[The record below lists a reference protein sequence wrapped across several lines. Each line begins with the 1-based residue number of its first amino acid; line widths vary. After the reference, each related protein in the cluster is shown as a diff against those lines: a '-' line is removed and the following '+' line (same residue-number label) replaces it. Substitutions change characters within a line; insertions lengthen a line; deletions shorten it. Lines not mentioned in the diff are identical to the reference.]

1 MTTFNLPDLGEG
13 LPDAEIR
20 EWYVQLNDVIKV
32 DQPMV
37 AMETAKALVD
47 IPAPFSGK
55 VTKLYGKAG
64 DIIKTGQALID
75 IEGENPTKKNTDQ
88 ATVVGNLQLGG
99 AIIEE
104 SPLGIQPK
112 QSSMPHQNGIKATP
126 AIRALAKKFQINL
139 NDCKG
144 TGPDGQILVADIEKM
159 IQQKS
164 SKETASIPKEF
175 QTVVR
180 RTRTNERNVSG
191 IHEHV
196 STDVQQHHSLKGE
209 GYTSNSLSSL
219 APGFEPLRGVRRV
232 MASTMKQAQL
242 SIVPVTL
249 VDDADIHTWPEKTD
263 ITLRLIRAVMAACQ
277 REPRLNAWFD
287 ESQLA
292 VCQHSRIDLGI
303 AMDTPEGLFV
313 PVLKNIAQ
321 ESAVNLRKT
330 IDRFKLEVKN
340 RNIAPDDLLGATF
353 VLSNV
358 GVFAGRYATPI
369 IIPPM
374 VAILAV
380 GRINDK
386 VVAEEGKV
394 SVHKQLPLS
403 LTVDHR
409 VITGGDAARF
419 LSALIIDLQAA

>member
-20 EWYVQLNDVIKV
+20 EWYVQLNDYIKV
-32 DQPMV
+32 DEPMV
-37 AMETAKALVD
+37 AMETVKALVD
-47 IPAPFSGK
+47 IPAPFSGR
-55 VTKLYGKAG
+55 VTKLYGQVG
-64 DIIKTGQALID
+64 DIIKTGEALID
-75 IEGENPTKKNTDQ
+75 IGEGGQTKKTVDQ
-88 ATVVGNLQLGG
+88 ATVVGNLQRGSRV
-99 AIIEE
+99 IEE
-104 SPLGIQPK
+104 SPMGIQNN
-112 QSSMPHQNGIKATP
+112 QTAISHQRGVKATP

-144 TGPDGQILVADIEKM
+144 TGPDGQIIVADIEKM
-159 IQQKS
+159 RQQKS
-164 SKETASIPKEF
+164 IKKVSSIA
-175 QTVVR
+175 
-180 RTRTNERNVSG
+180 NS
-191 IHEHV
+191 
-196 STDVQQHHSLKGE
+196 QQSQ
-209 GYTSNSLSSL
+209 LS
-219 APGFEPLRGVRRV
+219 AADYEPLRGVRRA
-232 MASTMKQAQL
+232 MSIAMKQAHQ

-249 VDDADIHTWPEKTD
+249 VDDADIYAWPEKTD

-292 VCQHSRIDLGI
+292 LCQHSQIDLGI
-303 AMDTPEGLFV
+303 AMDAPDGLFV

-330 IDRFKLEVKN
+330 IDKFKVEVKN
-340 RNIAPDDLLGATF
+340 RSISPDALLNPTF

-358 GVFAGRYATPI
+358 GIFAGRYATPI

-380 GRINDK
+380 GRMNEK
-386 VVAEEGKV
+386 VVIEQGKV
-394 SVHKQLPLS
+394 NVHKQLPLS

-409 VITGGDAARF
+409 VITGGEAARF
-419 LSALIIDLQAA
+419 LSALIIDLQAI

>member
-20 EWYVQLNDVIKV
+20 EWYVQPNDVIKV

-55 VTKLYGKAG
+55 VMKLYGKAG
-64 DIIKTGQALID
+64 DIIKTGEALLD
-75 IEGENPTKKNTDQ
+75 IEGENPTKKNSDQ
-88 ATVVGNLQLGG
+88 ATVVGNLQLGE
-99 AIIEE
+99 AILEE
-104 SPLGIQPK
+104 SPLGIPPNK
-112 QSSMPHQNGIKATP
+112 TSISHQYGIKATP

-144 TGPDGQILVADIEKM
+144 TGPDGQILVADIQKRL
-159 IQQKS
+159 QQKS
-164 SKETASIPKEF
+164 SEKTVSI
-175 QTVVR
+175 
-180 RTRTNERNVSG
+180 
-191 IHEHV
+191 
-196 STDVQQHHSLKGE
+196 STSSPLPP
-209 GYTSNSLSSL
+209 GY
-219 APGFEPLRGVRRV
+219 EPLRGVRRV
-232 MASTMKQAQL
+232 MASTMKQAQQ

-249 VDDADIHTWPEKTD
+249 VDDADIHAWPEKTD

-292 VCQHSRIDLGI
+292 LCQHSRIDLGI
-303 AMDTPEGLFV
+303 AMDASEGLFV

-321 ESAVNLRKT
+321 ESAVNLRKA
-330 IDRFKLEVKN
+330 IDKFKLEVKN
-340 RNIAPDDLLGATF
+340 RSVSPDDLLGATF

-369 IIPPM
+369 VIPPM

-380 GRINDK
+380 GRINEK
-386 VVAEEGKV
+386 VVTEEGKI

-403 LTVDHR
+403 LSVDHR
-409 VITGGDAARF
+409 VITGGEAARF

>member
-20 EWYVQLNDVIKV
+20 EWYIQLNDVIKV

-55 VTKLYGKAG
+55 VTKLYGKTG
-64 DIIKTGQALID
+64 DIIKTGHALID
-75 IEGENPTKKNTDQ
+75 IEGENPTKKNNDQ
-88 ATVVGNLQLGG
+88 ATVVGNLQLGD
-99 AIIEE
+99 AILEE

-112 QSSMPHQNGIKATP
+112 QNSAPHHNGIKATP
-126 AIRALAKKFQINL
+126 AIRALAKKFQINI
-139 NDCKG
+139 NECKG

-159 IQQKS
+159 LQQKS
-164 SKETASIPKEF
+164 SKEEISKSDPL
-175 QTVVR
+175 
-180 RTRTNERNVSG
+180 SP
-191 IHEHV
+191 
-196 STDVQQHHSLKGE
+196 LPP
-209 GYTSNSLSSL
+209 GY
-219 APGFEPLRGVRRV
+219 EPLRGIRRV
-232 MASTMKQAQL
+232 MASTMKQAQQ

-249 VDDADIHTWPEKTD
+249 VDDADIHAWAEKTD
-263 ITLRLIRAVMAACQ
+263 ITLRLIRAIMAACQ

-292 VCQHSRIDLGI
+292 VCQHSQIDLGI
-303 AMDTPEGLFV
+303 AMDAPEGLFV

-330 IDRFKLEVKN
+330 IDKFKLEVRN
-340 RNIAPDDLLGATF
+340 RSISPDDLLAATF

-358 GVFAGRYATPI
+358 GIFAGRYATPI
-369 IIPPM
+369 VMPPM
-374 VAILAV
+374 VAVLAV
-380 GRINDK
+380 GRINEK
-386 VVAEEGKV
+386 VVVEAGKV

-403 LTVDHR
+403 LSVDHR
-409 VITGGDAARF
+409 VITGGEAARF

>member
-20 EWYVQLNDVIKV
+20 EWYVQVDDDIKV

-55 VTKLYGKAG
+55 ITKLYGKSG

-75 IEGENPTKKNTDQ
+75 IEAEISTKKNIDQ
-88 ATVVGNLQLGG
+88 ATVVGNLQLGNR
-99 AIIEE
+99 IIDE
-104 SPLGIQPK
+104 SPLGIQQK
-112 QSSMPHQNGIKATP
+112 QTSRPNQNGIKATP

-144 TGPDGQILVADIEKM
+144 TGPNGQVLAADIEKM
-159 IQQKS
+159 MQQKS
-164 SKETASIPKEF
+164 SKETGSA
-175 QTVVR
+175 
-180 RTRTNERNVSG
+180 
-191 IHEHV
+191 
-196 STDVQQHHSLKGE
+196 
-209 GYTSNSLSSL
+209 SLSRAS
-219 APGFEPLRGVRRV
+219 GGYEPLRGVRRV
-232 MASTMKQAQL
+232 MASTMKQTQL

-249 VDDADIHTWPEKTD
+249 VDDADIHAWPEKTD
-263 ITLRLIRAVMAACQ
+263 ITLRLIRAVMSACQ

-287 ESQLA
+287 ESKLA
-292 VCQHSRIDLGI
+292 LCKHSQIDLGL
-303 AMDTPEGLFV
+303 AMDAPEGLFV
-313 PVLKNIAQ
+313 PVLKNVAQ
-321 ESAVNLRKT
+321 ESAVNLRKA
-330 IDRFKLEVKN
+330 IDKFKLEVKN
-340 RNIAPDDLLGATF
+340 RSISPDDLLGATF

-374 VAILAV
+374 VAILAA
-380 GRINDK
+380 GRINEK
-386 VVAEEGKV
+386 VVVEEGKI

-409 VITGGDAARF
+409 VITGGEAARF
-419 LSALIIDLQAA
+419 LSALIIDLQAV

>member
-47 IPAPFSGK
+47 IPAPFSGR
-55 VTKLYGKAG
+55 VTKLFGKAG
-64 DIIKTGQALID
+64 DIIKTGNALID
-75 IEGENPTKKNTDQ
+75 IEGENSTKKDIDQ
-88 ATVVGNLQLGG
+88 ATVVGNLQLGD
-99 AIIEE
+99 AILEE

-112 QSSMPHQNGIKATP
+112 QTSMPHQNGIKATP
-126 AIRALAKKFQINL
+126 AIRALAKKFQINI
-139 NDCKG
+139 NDCEG
-144 TGPDGQILVADIEKM
+144 TGPDGQILVADVEKM
-159 IQQKS
+159 LKQKS
-164 SKETASIPKEF
+164 SKEKISK
-175 QTVVR
+175 
-180 RTRTNERNVSG
+180 
-191 IHEHV
+191 
-196 STDVQQHHSLKGE
+196 
-209 GYTSNSLSSL
+209 SNTLSSPP
-219 APGFEPLRGVRRV
+219 PGYEPLRGVRRV
-232 MASTMKQAQL
+232 MASTMKQAQQ
-242 SIVPVTL
+242 SIVPITL
-249 VDDADIHTWPEKTD
+249 VDDADIHAWPEKTD

-303 AMDTPEGLFV
+303 AMDASEGLFV
-313 PVLKNIAQ
+313 PVLKNVAQ

-330 IDRFKLEVKN
+330 LDKFKLEVKN
-340 RNIAPDDLLGATF
+340 RSISPDDLLGATF

-369 IIPPM
+369 VIPPM

-380 GRINDK
+380 GRINEK
-386 VVAEEGKV
+386 VVAEAGKI

-409 VITGGDAARF
+409 VITGGEAARF
-419 LSALIIDLQAA
+419 LSALIIDLEAV

>member
-1 MTTFNLPDLGEG
+1 MTIFNLPDLGEG

-20 EWYVQLNDVIKV
+20 EWYVQSNDIIKV

-55 VTKLYGKAG
+55 IIKLYGKAG
-64 DIIKTGQALID
+64 DIIKTGEALID
-75 IEGENPTKKNTDQ
+75 IEAENQPQKNNDR

-112 QSSMPHQNGIKATP
+112 SASISNGIKATP

-144 TGPDGQILVADIEKM
+144 TGFDGQILVADIEKM
-159 IQQKS
+159 IQKKS
-164 SKETASIPKEF
+164 SEKTESIATSP
-175 QTVVR
+175 
-180 RTRTNERNVSG
+180 SPL
-191 IHEHV
+191 
-196 STDVQQHHSLKGE
+196 SP
-209 GYTSNSLSSL
+209 GY
-219 APGFEPLRGVRRV
+219 EPIRGVRRV
-232 MASTMKQAQL
+232 MASTMKQTQL
-242 SIVPVTL
+242 LIVPVTL
-249 VDDADIHTWPEKTD
+249 VDDADIHAWPEKTD
-263 ITLRLIRAVMAACQ
+263 ITLRLIRAIMAACQ

-287 ESQLA
+287 ESRLA
-292 VCQHSRIDLGI
+292 LCKHTQIDLGI
-303 AMDTPEGLFV
+303 AMDAPEGLFV
-313 PVLKNIAQ
+313 PVLKNVAQ

-330 IDRFKLEVKN
+330 IDKFKLEAKN
-340 RNIAPDDLLGATF
+340 RSISPDDLQGATF

-358 GVFAGRYATPI
+358 GVFAGRYATPL

-374 VAILAV
+374 VAILAA
-380 GRINDK
+380 GRINEK
-386 VVAEEGKV
+386 VVSEQGKI

-409 VITGGDAARF
+409 VITGGEAARF

>member
-20 EWYVQLNDVIKV
+20 EWYIQLNDYIHA

-47 IPAPFSGK
+47 IPAPFSGR
-55 VTKLYGKAG
+55 VTKLYGQVG
-64 DIIKTGQALID
+64 DIIKTGDALID
-75 IEGENPTKKNTDQ
+75 IGKENPAKKTVEQ
-88 ATVVGNLQLGG
+88 STVVGNLQLGST
-99 AIIEE
+99 IIEE
-104 SPLGIQPK
+104 SPIGIQTK
-112 QSSMPHQNGIKATP
+112 QQSRHQRGIKATP

-139 NDCKG
+139 KDCKG
-144 TGPDGQILVADIEKM
+144 TGPDGQILVTDIEKM
-159 IQQKS
+159 RQQKPNKEIS
-164 SKETASIPKEF
+164 SI
-175 QTVVR
+175 
-180 RTRTNERNVSG
+180 
-191 IHEHV
+191 
-196 STDVQQHHSLKGE
+196 
-209 GYTSNSLSSL
+209 SNSTSF
-219 APGFEPLRGVRRV
+219 AIAAYEPLRGVRRA
-232 MASTMKQAQL
+232 MAIAMKQAHQ

-249 VDDADIHTWPEKTD
+249 VDDADIHVWPEKTD

-277 REPRLNAWFD
+277 REPRLNSWFD

-292 VCQHSRIDLGI
+292 LCQHSQIDLGI
-303 AMDTPEGLFV
+303 AMDAPEGLFV

-321 ESAVNLRKT
+321 ESVVNLRKT
-330 IDRFKLEVKN
+330 IDKFKGEVKN
-340 RNIAPDDLLGATF
+340 RSISPDALLDPTF

-386 VVAEEGKV
+386 VVAEQGKITM
-394 SVHKQLPLS
+394 HKQLPLS

-409 VITGGDAARF
+409 VITGGEAARF
-419 LSALIIDLQAA
+419 LSALIIDLQAV

>member
-20 EWYVQLNDVIKV
+20 EWYVQVDDNIKV

-55 VTKLYGKAG
+55 ITKLYGKSG

-75 IEGENPTKKNTDQ
+75 IEAEISTKKNIDQ
-88 ATVVGNLQLGG
+88 ATVVGNLQLGNR
-99 AIIEE
+99 IIDE
-104 SPLGIQPK
+104 SPLGIQQK
-112 QSSMPHQNGIKATP
+112 QTSRPNQNGIKATP

-144 TGPDGQILVADIEKM
+144 TGPNGQILAADIEKM
-159 IQQKS
+159 MQQKS
-164 SKETASIPKEF
+164 SKETGSA
-175 QTVVR
+175 
-180 RTRTNERNVSG
+180 
-191 IHEHV
+191 
-196 STDVQQHHSLKGE
+196 
-209 GYTSNSLSSL
+209 SLSSR
-219 APGFEPLRGVRRV
+219 ASGGYEPLRGVRRV
-232 MASTMKQAQL
+232 MASTMKQTQL

-249 VDDADIHTWPEKTD
+249 VDDADIHAWPEKTD
-263 ITLRLIRAVMAACQ
+263 ITLRLIRAVMSACQ

-287 ESQLA
+287 ESKLA
-292 VCQHSRIDLGI
+292 LCKHSQIDLGL
-303 AMDTPEGLFV
+303 AMDAPEGLFV
-313 PVLKNIAQ
+313 PILKNVAQ
-321 ESAVNLRKT
+321 ESAINLRKT
-330 IDRFKLEVKN
+330 IDKFKLEVKN
-340 RNIAPDDLLGATF
+340 RSISPDDLLGATF

-374 VAILAV
+374 VAILAA
-380 GRINDK
+380 GRINEK
-386 VVAEEGKV
+386 VVVEEGKI

-409 VITGGDAARF
+409 VITGGEAARF

>member
-20 EWYVQLNDVIKV
+20 EWYVQPNDVIKV

-55 VTKLYGKAG
+55 VMKLYGKAG
-64 DIIKTGQALID
+64 DIIKTGQALLD
-75 IEGENPTKKNTDQ
+75 IEGENPTKKNSDQ
-88 ATVVGNLQLGG
+88 ATVVGNLQLGE
-99 AIIEE
+99 AILEE
-104 SPLGIQPK
+104 SPLGIPPNK
-112 QSSMPHQNGIKATP
+112 TSISHQYGIKATP

-144 TGPDGQILVADIEKM
+144 TGPDGQILVADIQKRL
-159 IQQKS
+159 QQKS
-164 SKETASIPKEF
+164 SEKTVSI
-175 QTVVR
+175 
-180 RTRTNERNVSG
+180 
-191 IHEHV
+191 
-196 STDVQQHHSLKGE
+196 STSSPLPP
-209 GYTSNSLSSL
+209 GY
-219 APGFEPLRGVRRV
+219 EPLRGVRRV
-232 MASTMKQAQL
+232 MASTMKQAQQ

-249 VDDADIHTWPEKTD
+249 VDDADIHAWPEKTD

-292 VCQHSRIDLGI
+292 LCQHSRIDLGI
-303 AMDTPEGLFV
+303 AMDASEGLFV

-321 ESAVNLRKT
+321 ESAVNLRKA
-330 IDRFKLEVKN
+330 IDKFKLEVKN
-340 RNIAPDDLLGATF
+340 RSVSPDDLLGATF

-369 IIPPM
+369 VIPPM

-380 GRINDK
+380 GRINEK
-386 VVAEEGKV
+386 VVAEEGKI

-403 LTVDHR
+403 LSVDHR
-409 VITGGDAARF
+409 VITGGEAARF